1 MKKFVVAAALALM
14 FVWTPQAQGQDM
26 TVASYK
32 GSWTPIGQLPAG
44 VRHVT
49 KDAQA
54 VDIVL
59 QIQTKKPQGQL
70 VMGGQQIQWKNIV
83 TAGEPPVDNFSF
95 GMLLREDY
103 WVSCTLAKRE
113 SDGSRY
119 SGLCW
124 DDAHREGWMEL
135 TRRAGATEA
144 PGGRTNVQPD
154 ND

>member
-14 FVWTPQAQGQDM
+14 FVWTPEAQAQDM
-26 TVASYK
+26 TVASYR
-32 GSWTPIGQLPAG
+32 GMWTPIGQLPAG

-49 KDAQA
+49 KDAQEIN
-54 VDIVL
+54 VVL
-59 QIQTKKPQGQL
+59 QVQTKNVQGSL

-95 GMLLREDY
+95 GMELRPDY
-103 WVSCTLAKRE
+103 WVSCTMAKRE

-124 DDAHREGWMEL
+124 DDAHREGWMEMH
-135 TRRAGATEA
+135 RRAGATDQPL
-144 PGGRTNVQPD
+144 PGQGRPD
-154 ND
+154 QGS